1 MALLCLLL
9 CYNRIVTVYEKSVSV
24 TASFLRNRLGPEPED
39 VVVLANGDVCRSS
52 LRGIDLSGAFFY
64 DPDENRIVAQQQQQE
79 GRLRPPPFIGL
90 QVTIH
95 GTVTDLSDWVGE
107 LRCAAMPVP
116 LTALQLVQVRFLSQG
131 LYLPSRGF
139 ELYSVD
145 RMGDEARMVL

>member
-24 TASFLRNRLGPEPED
+24 TASFLRNRLGPEPEH

-52 LRGIDLSGAFFY
+52 LRGIDLSGAFMY
-64 DPDENRIVAQQQQQE
+64 EPDENRIVGQQQQ

-90 QVTIH
+90 QVTIN

-145 RMGDEARMVL
+145 RMGDEARTTL